1 MFRGAG
7 YKLILAFVQFA
18 LLALLSLTALAE
30 PVVEQFRGLRLN
42 AELKMAPGRSLEDGV
57 VLMLPSPLGHHRM
70 ELIVNVQD
78 VLAENESVFRVFS
91 TTAHSLDSYMSIL
104 GSSESVLK
112 TYDGF
117 LKFRILRQ
125 SSGARKMPITLSYY
139 VSTAVTSLK
148 WEDMGVEDRTNYNSS
163 RFSYAHQLLIAR
175 KFNSNLSLQLMP
187 SLVHKNLVETSEDK
201 NDIFSIGIGGRY
213 KVTNRMSINAE
224 YYYTPPE
231 QMSYEFDQPFS
242 LGLDLETG
250 GHVFQMHF
258 SNAAAFFE
266 RGFITETQG
275 SWGKGDIYFGFNISR
290 VFTIVKPKTPDE

>member
-1 MFRGAG
+1 M
-7 YKLILAFVQFA
+7 YKKIIILFFVIMTTWSLKAQDDLMDMLDSENETIEYAYATFKTTRVINSHTIENPA
-18 LLALLSLTALAE
+18 PGVLLFMIQHRFGRINTGIYELFGLDQASIRFGFEYGVVDWLSLG
-30 PVVEQFRGLRLN
+30 F
-42 AELKMAPGRSLEDGV
+42 GRS
-57 VLMLPSPLGHHRM
+57 
-70 ELIVNVQD
+70 
-78 VLAENESVFRVFS
+78 
-91 TTAHSLDSYMSIL
+91 SY
-104 GSSESVLK
+104 EK

-117 LKFRILRQ
+117 LKFRILHQ
-125 SSGARKMPITLSYY
+125 SSGARRMPITLSYY
-139 VSTAVTSLK
+139 VSTAITSLK

-187 SLVHKNLVETSEDK
+187 SLVHKNLVPTEEDK

-213 KVTNRMSINAE
+213 KITNRMSINAE

-242 LGLDLETG
+242 LGLDIETG

-275 SWGKGDIYFGFNISR
+275 SWGQGDIYFGFNISR